1 MNDKEMIDLT
11 SLKIDLKDKNSISLL
26 TEKISDLKKSGYGKV
41 VISITTSPGKE
52 AKIANLDI
60 DVFEKIKSVQE
71 LPDFVVINLL
81 QAAGKLKESNFKDR
95 FKNG

>member
-11 SLKIDLKDKNSISLL
+11 SLKIDLKDKNSINSL

-41 VISITTSPGKE
+41 MISIKTSPVEE

-60 DVFEKIKSVQE
+60 DLFEKIKSVQE